1 MMKLA
6 FDAHKKTSTCGY
18 LCPSTGELV
27 KEKIPTKFEALRE
40 LLERYAEPVIVY
52 VEACREGPRFARWA
66 QSLGAEVHLL
76 DPAKIKPIARVM
88 QAKTDKR
95 DARLMALLTLADGLL
110 NLEVYLAPD
119 NVTQN
124 RALSRGRNVLRKIST
139 MLRNVLRIILHL
151 NDVETGVTDLCGKRA
166 RQEWDGWIAQLPPRT
181 ALVARIFF
189 DLLSQVEQ
197 SIGTLDAEMS
207 KRAKLDP
214 VVKALQEVHGVGRM
228 IAFAI
233 VAEIGDISRF
243 RNPKALI
250 CFAGLAP
257 MSNDSDEYH
266 GQRHLSNRCNKRL
279 RCVVVQAAQCA
290 ARCRKPSRAREA
302 YYRVKQN
309 HDPTTASIA
318 AAREIITDVYYIW
331 RRFNT
336 AQVLGPVST

>member
-1 MMKLA
+1 MAKLA
-6 FDAHKKTSTCGY
+6 FDTHKRTSTSGH
-18 LCPSTGELV
+18 LNPSTGELE
-27 KEKIPTKFEALRE
+27 KETIPTTFEALRE
-40 LLERYAEPVIVY
+40 LLGRYTEPVIVY

-88 QAKTDKR
+88 QSKTDKH

-110 NLEVYLAPD
+110 NLEVYLAPGD
-119 NVTQN
+119 VTQN
-124 RALSRGRNVLRKIST
+124 RSLSRGRNVLRKIST

-166 RQEWDGWIAQLPPRT
+166 REQWDSWVAQLPPRT

-189 DLLSQVEQ
+189 DLLGQVEQ

-207 KRAKLDP
+207 KQAKRDP
-214 VVKALQEVHGVGRM
+214 VVKALQGVHGIGRM
-228 IAFAI
+228 IAFGIA
-233 VAEIGDISRF
+233 AEIGDISRF

-266 GQRHLSNRCNKRL
+266 GPRHLSNRCNKRL
-279 RCVVVQAAQCA
+279 RCLVVQAAQSA
-290 ARCRKPSRAREA
+290 ARCRKPSRARDA

-331 RRFNT
+331 RRT
-336 AQVLGPVST
+336 DAAQVLGSVPT